1 MASLSQAG
9 TTRYTAPQKR
19 MLLALASAV
28 GLRMLGLFLVLP
40 VFTLYGLEFTSSRL
54 LVGVAFGCYG
64 AAVAL
69 TAIPMGRL
77 SDHIGR
83 RKVLLLGMTIFGL
96 GSVICAVPPWFPAAM
111 RIDVLIAG
119 RFVQGLGTITAA
131 AFATVADHF
140 PVECR
145 STAMA
150 ILGIPIGAAFAL
162 GVIGGPLIAG
172 FFQLQSIFW
181 VTAALAFATV
191 GLLATSL
198 PDSPPRSNPVA
209 SVSTALRSKPLIA
222 LDAGGFLMNVFM
234 TAFWFYLPLILT
246 RQHHLKMTHFYIVLL
261 PMLIVSGVTMF
272 GFSRSADRGI
282 ARPAASLGFLLMA
295 ASGVL
300 LFRPQL
306 AGLDPAHLWAVLV
319 PGTLFFIGYTGLE
332 PILPSLVSKHAHE
345 SAYGTALGSF
355 QTLQYLGSF
364 AGGALAGALSRYSS
378 GVPLLFLLI
387 TGLLGFVL
395 MLASPQQENRQGL
408 RR

>member
-1 MASLSQAG
+1 
-9 TTRYTAPQKR
+9 
-19 MLLALASAV
+19 MLLALSCAV

-64 AAVAL
+64 CAVAL

-83 RKVLLLGMTIFGL
+83 RKVLLLGMTIFGI
-96 GSVICAVPPWFPAAM
+96 GSVLCAVPAWFPASD
-111 RIDVLIAG
+111 RIDVLIIG

-140 PVECR
+140 PPERR

-162 GVIGGPLIAG
+162 GVIGGPLIG
-172 FFQLQSIFW
+172 GMFKVESLFW
-181 VTAALAFATV
+181 ITAALAFATV

-198 PDSPPRSNPVA
+198 PDSPPRPEAVAPVM
-209 SVSTALRSKPLIA
+209 VVLRKKALLW
-222 LDAGGFLMNVFM
+222 LDASGFLMNVFM

-246 RQHHLKMTHFYIVLL
+246 RQHHLAMTHFYIVLL
-261 PMLIVSGVTMF
+261 PMLLISGGTMF
-272 GFSRSADRGI
+272 AFSRSADRGI
-282 ARPAASLGFLLMA
+282 ARPAAAVAFLLMA
-295 ASGVL
+295 VSGVL

-319 PGTLFFIGYTGLE
+319 PGAIFFIGYTGLE

-345 SAYGTALGSF
+345 NAYGTALGSF

-364 AGGALAGALSRYSS
+364 AGGALAGGFSRLSAT
-378 GVPLLFLLI
+378 VPLIFLLA
-387 TGLLGFVL
+387 TGLLGFLV
-395 MLASPQQENRQGL
+395 MLLSPQS
-408 RR
+408 

>member
-1 MASLSQAG
+1 MPSSTQ
-9 TTRYTAPQKR
+9 TTTVAYTRPQKK
-19 MLLALASAV
+19 MLLALAAAV

-40 VFTLYGLEFTSSRL
+40 VFTLYGLEFTSSRF
-54 LVGVAFGCYG
+54 LVGVAFGGYG
-64 AAVAL
+64 IAVAL

-83 RKVLLLGMTIFGL
+83 RKVLLLGMTIFGV
-96 GSVICAVPPWFPAAM
+96 GSVICAVPGLFPPSA
-111 RIDVLIAG
+111 RIDVLILG

-140 PVECR
+140 PLERR

-172 FFQLQSIFW
+172 FFAIEAIFW

-191 GLLATSL
+191 GLLAAFL
-198 PDSPPRSNPVA
+198 PDTPPRPVPVA
-209 SVSTALRSKPLIA
+209 PVSAALRSKPLLA

-246 RQHHLKMTHFYIVLL
+246 RQHHMKMTRFYIVLL

-272 GFSRSADRGI
+272 GFSRSADRG
-282 ARPAASLGFLLMA
+282 AGRPAAALAFALMA
-295 ASGVL
+295 VSGVL
-300 LFRPQL
+300 LFQPQL
-306 AGLDPAHLWAVLV
+306 AGLEPAHLWSVLI
-319 PGTLFFIGYTGLE
+319 PGALFFIGYTGLE

-364 AGGALAGALSRYSS
+364 AGGALAGAFARQPVS
-378 GVPLLFLLI
+378 VPMTFLLV
-387 TGLLGFVL
+387 TGCVGFIL
-395 MLASPQQENRQGL
+395 MIVAP

>member
-1 MASLSQAG
+1 
-9 TTRYTAPQKR
+9 
-19 MLLALASAV
+19 MLLALAAAV

-40 VFTLYGLEFTSSRL
+40 VFTLYGLEFTSSRF
-54 LVGVAFGCYG
+54 LVGVAFGGYG
-64 AAVAL
+64 IAVAL

-83 RKVLLLGMTIFGL
+83 RKVLLLGMTIFGV
-96 GSVICAVPPWFPAAM
+96 GSVICAVPGLFPPSA
-111 RIDVLIAG
+111 RIDVLILG

-140 PVECR
+140 PLERR

-172 FFQLQSIFW
+172 FFAIEAIFW

-191 GLLATSL
+191 GLLAAFL
-198 PDSPPRSNPVA
+198 PDTPPRPVPVA
-209 SVSTALRSKPLIA
+209 PVSAALRSQPLLA

-246 RQHHLKMTHFYIVLL
+246 RQHHMKMTRFYIVLL

-272 GFSRSADRGI
+272 GFSRSADRG
-282 ARPAASLGFLLMA
+282 AGRPAAALAFALMA
-295 ASGVL
+295 VSGVL
-300 LFRPQL
+300 LFQPQL
-306 AGLDPAHLWAVLV
+306 AGLEPAHLWSVLI
-319 PGTLFFIGYTGLE
+319 PGALFFIGYTGLE

-364 AGGALAGALSRYSS
+364 AGGALAGAFARQPVS
-378 GVPLLFLLI
+378 VPMTFLLV
-387 TGLLGFVL
+387 TGCVGFIL
-395 MLASPQQENRQGL
+395 MIVAP

>member
-1 MASLSQAG
+1 MRTTSNTVTNPYSAS
-9 TTRYTAPQKR
+9 QKR
-19 MLLALASAV
+19 MLLALACAV
-28 GLRMLGLFLVLP
+28 GLRLLGLFLVLP
-40 VFTLYGLEFTSSRL
+40 VFTLYGLEFTASRF

-64 AAVAL
+64 GAVAL

-83 RKVLLLGMTIFGL
+83 RKVLVLGMTIFGL
-96 GSVICAVPPWFPAAM
+96 GSVLCAIPPWLPASM

-131 AFATVADHF
+131 AFATVADQF
-140 PVECR
+140 PAERR

-150 ILGIPIGAAFAL
+150 VLGIPIGVAFAL

-172 FFQLQSIFW
+172 SFGVQSLFW
-181 VTAALAFATV
+181 ITAVLAFGTA

-198 PDSPPRSNPVA
+198 PDSPPRTEPVA
-209 SVSTALRSKPLIA
+209 PLMAALRRKPLLA
-222 LDAGGFLMNVFM
+222 LNAAGFFMNVFM

-246 RQHHLKMTHFYIVLL
+246 RQHHLKMSRFYIVLL
-261 PMLIVSGVTMF
+261 PMLLISGVTMF
-272 GFSRSADRGI
+272 GFSRSADRGV
-282 ARPAASLGFLLMA
+282 ARPAAAVAFLVMA

-300 LFRPQL
+300 LFHPQA
-306 AGLDPAHLWAVLV
+306 AGLDPARLWAVLI
-319 PGTLFFIGYTGLE
+319 PGALFFVGFTGLE

-364 AGGALAGALSRYSS
+364 AGGALAGALSRLPAS
-378 GVPLLFLLI
+378 VPLVFLFG
-387 TGLLGFVL
+387 TGMLGFVV
-395 MLASPQQENRQGL
+395 MVFGSES
-408 RR
+408 

>member
-1 MASLSQAG
+1 MASPSQTG

-69 TAIPMGRL
+69 TALPMGRL

-96 GSVICAVPPWFPAAM
+96 GSVVCAIPGWFPPAI

-140 PVECR
+140 PAERR

-172 FFQLQSIFW
+172 FFRLESIFW

-198 PDSPPRSNPVA
+198 PDSPARATPVA
-209 SVSTALRSKPLIA
+209 SVSTALRSKPLMA

-246 RQHHLKMTHFYIVLL
+246 RKHHLKMTRFYIVLL
-261 PMLIVSGVTMF
+261 PMLLVSGITMF
-272 GFSRSADRGI
+272 GFSRSADRGV
-282 ARPAASLGFLLMA
+282 ARPAASLAFLLMA

-306 AGLDPAHLWAVLV
+306 AGLDPAHLWAILV
-319 PGTLFFIGYTGLE
+319 PGALFFIGYTGLE
-332 PILPSLVSKHAHE
+332 PILPSLVSKHVHE

-364 AGGALAGALSRYSS
+364 AGGALAGAFSRYAST
-378 GVPLLFLLI
+378 VPLLFLLI
-387 TGLLGFVL
+387 TGLLGFIL
-395 MLASPQQENRQGL
+395 MIVAS